1 MIQKRTWSYTFVCSF
16 IFENAVCNAQ
26 SCSTGAASV
35 CSDMWQQPLS
45 TVHDTSRIKLVHI

>member
-26 SCSTGAASV
+26 SRSTGAASV